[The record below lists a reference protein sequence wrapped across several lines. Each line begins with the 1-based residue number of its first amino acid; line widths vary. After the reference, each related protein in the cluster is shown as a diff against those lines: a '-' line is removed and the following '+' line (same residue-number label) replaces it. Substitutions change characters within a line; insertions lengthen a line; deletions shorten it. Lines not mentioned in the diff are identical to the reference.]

1 MNSQS
6 SDGALRNKQMQKC
19 KKWELFFFKPELN
32 LCPGKPLCCIKAQRQ
47 CLEVGQQC
55 FEWLWRRPKPL
66 FVDLLYFGY
75 GLNKDFSTKHLAQ
88 PPESHVVLSGGSLCL
103 PRGWIWSWPPH
114 RWADGVGVEGVE
126 WGGGFFPA
134 VLQGSL
140 EVSQGGGGTTFPPQ
154 ADIHPTPLT
163 RREHVTTCATNVH
176 LRKNLMAL
184 YPLFFQSLS
193 GR

>member
-1 MNSQS
+1 MGLRSVVSSQLQTGGASTGRRAGGLWRGTWGDQPSGASHNQTCSNITFSPWDTRHIQIWLLNSSKTNMNSQF
-6 SDGALRNKQMQKC
+6 SDGALRKKQMQKC

-88 PPESHVVLSGGSLCL
+88 PPESHVVLSSGSLCL
-103 PRGWIWSWPPH
+103 PCGWIW
-114 RWADGVGVEGVE
+114 
-126 WGGGFFPA
+126 
-134 VLQGSL
+134 
-140 EVSQGGGGTTFPPQ
+140 
-154 ADIHPTPLT
+154 
-163 RREHVTTCATNVH
+163 
-176 LRKNLMAL
+176 
-184 YPLFFQSLS
+184 
-193 GR
+193 